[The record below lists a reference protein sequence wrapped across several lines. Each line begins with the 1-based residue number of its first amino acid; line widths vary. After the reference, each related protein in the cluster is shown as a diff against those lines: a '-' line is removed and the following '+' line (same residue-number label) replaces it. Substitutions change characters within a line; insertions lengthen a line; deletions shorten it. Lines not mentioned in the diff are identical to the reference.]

1 MEPSETRNSPQGGHS
16 SALELIRLTLPGLRR
31 ISNLKERGQLLSNPQ
46 GSPLFVAP
54 RPGCAAGHA
63 STCDH
68 QESSIFFS
76 LNPKHDEGIKPRN
89 LNSIPKKQNQGIRSL

>member
-1 MEPSETRNSPQGGHS
+1 MQRESKGVGSYKVRRNMEPSETRNSPQGGHS

-54 RPGCAAGHA
+54 RPGCTAG
-63 STCDH
+63 
-68 QESSIFFS
+68 Q
-76 LNPKHDEGIKPRN
+76 
-89 LNSIPKKQNQGIRSL
+89 